1 MTRNKRFQTIQRSS
15 IVYFYPKLKE
25 FSIRFLKMYSMTE
38 RFQVRHYS
46 ISVDNFLVLKLPWMG
61 SKNYSEWKLL
71 ILFLFL
77 RDKSILIKR
86 G

>member
-1 MTRNKRFQTIQRSS
+1 
-15 IVYFYPKLKE
+15 
-25 FSIRFLKMYSMTE
+25 MTE